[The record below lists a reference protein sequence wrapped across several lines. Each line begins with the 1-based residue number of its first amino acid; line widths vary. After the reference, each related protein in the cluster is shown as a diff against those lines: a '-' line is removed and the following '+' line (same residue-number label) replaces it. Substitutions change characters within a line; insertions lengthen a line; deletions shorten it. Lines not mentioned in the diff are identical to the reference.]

1 MSLLRYRIKVARPHS
16 NWPVSGGTR
25 GKGFFARLR
34 DGHLRIRILR
44 ACMLVFFAA
53 VGVRLVDIQIVHSAK
68 YRDMAQRQYQAR
80 VPLPAIRG
88 VVYDRNENPLATN
101 TVFVSYAAD
110 PQLAADDA
118 NKIASKF
125 SQVFGKPKK
134 YYLSKLNNDSR
145 FVWLERQVSNEY
157 ERKIDPKK
165 FSGLVVRQEP
175 KRLYHNDQ
183 VAGQLIGV
191 TNIDNQGLAG
201 IELEYDGELRG
212 TDGYVIFQRD
222 GRGKARP
229 SVDYPRVAPT
239 MGHNIYLTIDRDIQ
253 AIAEKALKKGVEENN
268 ADRGVVVVMQPA
280 TGEVLAIG
288 QYPTVD
294 PNSFG
299 KYDPQDTRLRAVTD
313 VFEPGSVF
321 KLVTVASALE
331 HHLISPGQRFDANHG
346 RYIVAYPG
354 EKAGRLPTPTSMT
367 CFHSRR
373 RWSFQA
379 TS

>member
-1 MSLLRYRIKVARPHS
+1 MPPLRKKIMPDK
-16 NWPVSGGTR
+16 
-25 GKGFFARLR
+25 
-34 DGHLRIRILR
+34 HLRIRILR
-44 ACMLVFFAA
+44 AGILIFFAA
-53 VGVRLVDIQIVHSAK
+53 VGVRLVDIQIIHASK
-68 YRDMAQRQYQAR
+68 FRDMAQKQYQAKI
-80 VPLPAIRG
+80 VLPAVRG
-88 VVYDRNENPLATN
+88 VISDRNDNPLATN
-101 TVFVSYAAD
+101 TVFTSYAAD

-118 NKIASKF
+118 NAIATKF

-134 YYLSKLNNDSR
+134 YYLAKLNNDSR
-145 FVWLERQVSNEY
+145 FVWLERQVSPEI
-157 ERKIDPKK
+157 RKKIDPKK
-165 FSGLVVRQEP
+165 FTGLVVREEP

-191 TNIDNQGLAG
+191 TNIDNSGLAG

-212 TDGYVIFQRD
+212 GDGYVILQRD

-229 SVDYPRVAPT
+229 SVDYPRVEPT
-239 MGHNIYLTIDRDIQ
+239 TGHNIYLTIDRDMQ
-253 AIAEKALKKGVEENN
+253 AIAEKALQKGVIDNE

-331 HHLISPGQRFDANHG
+331 HHLIAPGQKFSAENG
-346 RYIVAYPG
+346 KYTVTYPG
-354 EKAGRLPTPTSMT
+354 GKSRLITDTHEYDVITFQEAMELSSNIVRP
-367 CFHSRR
+367 
-373 RWSFQA
+373 SFQA
-379 TS
+379 TSL